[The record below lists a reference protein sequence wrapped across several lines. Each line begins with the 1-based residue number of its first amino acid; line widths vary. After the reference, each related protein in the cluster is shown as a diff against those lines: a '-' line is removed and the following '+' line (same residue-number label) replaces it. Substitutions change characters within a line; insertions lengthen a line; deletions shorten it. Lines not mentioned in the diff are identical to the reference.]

1 VPAGR
6 GADPLPLE
14 AAGLVLGAVRRA
26 KSEARLPLRTPV
38 ARVVVRGTPE
48 RLAAVRATEPDL
60 RAAGRADA
68 VEYQERADPPLD
80 AEIILSPNST

>member
-26 KSEARLPLRTPV
+26 KSEARLPLRAPV
-38 ARVVVRGTPE
+38 ARVVVAGTPA
-48 RLAAVRATEPDL
+48 RLAAVGAAVADL
-60 RAAGRADA
+60 RAAGRIAT
-68 VEYQERADPPLD
+68 VEYREREAPPLG
-80 AEIILSPNST
+80 AEIIL